1 MVFEVYDPAH
11 LQNTFERV
19 VDMMNT
25 SQRARASRAFQ
36 LSHADSGGRT
46 YYTLKSLDF
55 GLEVN
60 YTYAN
65 GYFVSAPS
73 RALVENSV
81 KYHESGYTR
90 LHSPRFV
97 AALA

>member
-25 SQRARASRAFQ
+25 IATRREAGLPVEPRG
-36 LSHADSGGRT
+36 LGGRT
-46 YYTLKSLDF
+46 YYTLSRWNF

-65 GYFVSAPS
+65 GYFVAAPS
-73 RALVENSV
+73 RAPS
-81 KYHESGYTR
+81 TR
-90 LHSPRFV
+90 
-97 AALA
+97 